1 MTIKKAWE
9 GLLEGA
15 VRAFL
20 DRYGSEDWTEEE
32 ALAAIS
38 ELDERMH
45 AKFHDEWLDMR
56 VEKVK
61 ESFADAGHPD
71 EEELMGEAEARGE
84 AQHAIPSER
93 TQEVRDAVEAQLRG
107 PVADAHRGSR
117 A

>member
-20 DRYGSEDWTEEE
+20 DRYGDEDWTEEE

-38 ELDERMH
+38 ELGERMN

-56 VEKVK
+56 AEKVK

-71 EEELMGEAEARGE
+71 EEELMGEAEARG
-84 AQHAIPSER
+84 QPPVPSER
-93 TQEVRDAVEAQLRG
+93 EQEVKDAVREQL
-107 PVADAHRGSR
+107 AARGSG